1 LFNPQIIILGGGY
14 YLHHR
19 FEIDKKYIPNF
30 DKVEIKITKLKDA
43 SLTGAEILAKEE
55 I

>member
-55 I
+55 L